1 MIFKILR
8 CISSFFDM
16 FVPQSKYNNKILQ
29 KPLKNRFMNT
39 WDSKKWLKDFNRA
52 DTQFSNQIDLFSG
65 YNTKKDLRRVVFE
78 STLKITVDAEYHTEK
93 KVTLNKDNDFQNVIK
108 NSVFYDDT
116 TSLITSTATKY
127 PTQFSV
133 IDADCLEVANLLRK
147 MGKKPVVL
155 NMANAKTPGG
165 GVLGGAGAQEEN
177 LFRRSNMHLSLY
189 QYADFAL
196 KYDIP
201 KNSSFQYPLSASG
214 GIYSKGIT
222 VFRSSEVTG
231 YSLLDEPYTLDFIA
245 VAAIYNPP
253 LVRIENKLYLDKN
266 CIEDAKT
273 RLRTILKIAIA
284 QNHTTLVLSAIG
296 CGAFANPPAHIAALF
311 QEMFEEIEFKNVFE
325 MVVFAIFNDHNSHQK
340 HNPEGNVIPFQQ
352 IFG

>member
-1 MIFKILR
+1 
-8 CISSFFDM
+8 
-16 FVPQSKYNNKILQ
+16 
-29 KPLKNRFMNT
+29 MNT
-39 WDSKKWLKDFNRA
+39 WDSQRWLKDFNRI
-52 DTQFSNQIDLFSG
+52 DTHFNGQVDLFSG
-65 YNTKKDLRRVVFE
+65 NSKKDLRKITFE
-78 STLKITVDAEYHTEK
+78 STLNIIKDGEYHTHEK
-93 KVTLNKDNDFQNVIK
+93 KVILNKDDFDNIIK

-116 TSLITSTATKY
+116 TTLITQTTTKY
-127 PTQFSV
+127 PTKFSV

-177 LFRRSNMHLSLY
+177 LFRRSNMHISLY

-201 KNSSFQYPLSASG
+201 KNTVFEYPLSASG
-214 GIYSKGIT
+214 GIYSAGVT
-222 VFRSSEVTG
+222 VFRSSEATG
-231 YSLLDEPYTLDFIA
+231 YNLLNEPYTLDFIA

-253 LVRIENKLYLDKN
+253 LVKVENKLYLDKT
-266 CIEDAKT
+266 CVEDAKT

-296 CGAFANPPAHIAALF
+296 CGAFANPPAHIATLF
-311 QEMFEEIEFKNVFE
+311 QEIFEETEFKNVFE
-325 MVVFAIFNDHNSHQK
+325 MIVFAIFNDHNSHQK
-340 HNPEGNVIPFQQ
+340 HNPEGNVVPFQQ
-352 IFG
+352 VFG

>member
-1 MIFKILR
+1 
-8 CISSFFDM
+8 
-16 FVPQSKYNNKILQ
+16 
-29 KPLKNRFMNT
+29 MNT
-39 WDSKKWLKDFNRA
+39 WDSQRWLNDFNRI
-52 DTQFSNQIDLFSG
+52 DTQFNGQVDLFSG
-65 YNTKKDLRRVVFE
+65 NSKRDLRKIAFQ
-78 STLKITVDAEYHTEK
+78 STLQIIKDAVYYPQKEK
-93 KVTLNKDNDFQNVIK
+93 VILNRNNEFENIIK
-108 NSVFYDDT
+108 KSVFYDNT
-116 TSLITSTATKY
+116 TTLITQTTTKY
-127 PTQFSV
+127 PTKFSV

-189 QYADFAL
+189 QYADFAQ

-201 KNSSFQYPLSASG
+201 QNADFQYPLLASG
-214 GIYSKGIT
+214 GIYSAGIT
-222 VFRSSEVTG
+222 VFRSSEATG
-231 YSLLDEPYTLDFIA
+231 YYLLDEPYTLDFIA

-253 LVRIENKLYLDKN
+253 LVKVENKLYLDKT
-266 CIEDAKT
+266 CVEDAKI

-311 QEMFEEIEFKNVFE
+311 QGIFEEIEFKNVFE

-340 HNPEGNVIPFQQ
+340 HNPEGNVTPFQQ
-352 IFG
+352 VFG